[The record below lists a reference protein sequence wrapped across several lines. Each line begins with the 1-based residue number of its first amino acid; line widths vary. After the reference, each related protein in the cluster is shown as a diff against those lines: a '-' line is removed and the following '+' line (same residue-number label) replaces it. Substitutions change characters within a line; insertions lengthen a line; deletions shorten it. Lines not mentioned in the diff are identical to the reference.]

1 MLATDIIAKKRDGL
15 ELTREELQTFIEGI
29 VSGAIPDY
37 QIAAWLMAVYLRGMT
52 LQETINLT
60 FAMAHSGRV
69 MDLADIAPFVVDKH
83 STGGVGDKTTLVVA
97 PLVASTGLP
106 VGKISGRGL
115 SFTGGTVDKLESV
128 PGLRC
133 DLTVSEFKKC
143 LRSHGIAL
151 SGQSHDLAPADGI
164 LYALRDV
171 TATISSIPLI
181 ASSIMSKKIAAGA
194 DGIVLDVKVG
204 HGAFNKTLD
213 DAEALAT
220 LMLNIGHGMGRKM
233 AAVLSNMDQPLG
245 NAVGNALEVVE
256 AIDTLRGRGPAD
268 LIEQC
273 LTLATQMLLVAGRA
287 QTQEQALELLQDSL
301 RNGSA
306 LEKFREWI
314 MAQGGD
320 PRVVNNPGDVL
331 PSARFSTVLRAE
343 VSGWVCAVNALEI
356 GMAAL
361 SLGAGRTRKGDAI
374 DPSVGI
380 VLHRKT
386 GDRVGHGD
394 PLCTVHS
401 SFAPDSEPFREV
413 QKRIE
418 GAYRFSREP
427 VPKPEL
433 ILKILSPQAL
443 HQAD

>member
-1 MLATDIIAKKRDGL
+1 MSAIDIITKKRDGQ
-15 ELTREELQTFIEGI
+15 ELTREEVHAFIEGI

-60 FAMAHSGRV
+60 FAMAHSGTV
-69 MDLADIAPFVVDKH
+69 MDLADVAPFVVDKH

-133 DLTVSEFKKC
+133 NLTVSEFKKC
-143 LRSHGIAL
+143 LRAHGIAV

-171 TATISSIPLI
+171 TATVSSLPLI

-194 DGIVLDVKVG
+194 NGIVLDVKVG
-204 HGAFNKTLD
+204 HGAFSNTLD
-213 DAEALAT
+213 DADALAT
-220 LMLNIGHGMGRKM
+220 LMVNIGLGMGRKM

-245 NAVGNALEVVE
+245 HAVGNALEVVE
-256 AIDTLRGRGPAD
+256 AVDTLRGRGPAD
-268 LIEQC
+268 LVEQC

-287 QTQEQALELLQDSL
+287 RSEEEALELLQDSL
-301 RNGSA
+301 SDGLA
-306 LEKFREWI
+306 LEKFREWVK
-314 MAQGGD
+314 AQGGD
-320 PRVVNNPGDVL
+320 PRVADNPGDVL
-331 PSARFSTVLRAE
+331 PAARFATVLRAE
-343 VSGWVCAVNALEI
+343 SSGWVCSVNALEI
-356 GMAAL
+356 GLAAL
-361 SLGAGRTRKGDAI
+361 SLGAGRTKKGETI

-386 GDRVGHGD
+386 GDQVQRGD

-401 SFAPDSEPFREV
+401 SMAPDCEHFREV
-413 QKRIE
+413 LKRIG
-418 GAYRFSREP
+418 GAYQFSRKP
-427 VPKPEL
+427 VSKPKL
-433 ILKILSPQAL
+433 ILKILSP
-443 HQAD
+443 